1 MVQLTVALG
10 GGGDSRVHV
19 TLVGAPALSRT
30 AASRWDLP
38 AFLGN
43 PSRCLRTSPG
53 AFPFPSGLSQS
64 GPGDLLTEFQLLEL
78 EIPEGEAVET
88 RACPR
93 RSWVSVAVSELGID
107 VEISAHR

>member
-1 MVQLTVALG
+1 MVQLRVALG
-10 GGGDSRVHV
+10 GGGDSRVRV

-30 AASRWDLP
+30 AASRWDQL

-43 PSRCLRTSPG
+43 PSRRLRTSPG
-53 AFPFPSGLSQS
+53 AFPSSPGLSQS

-78 EIPEGEAVET
+78 EMPEGEAVET

-93 RSWVSVAVSELGID
+93 RSWVSAAVPELGMD
-107 VEISAHR
+107 EEINARR

>member
-1 MVQLTVALG
+1 MQLRVALQ
-10 GGGDSRVHV
+10 GGGDSRVRV

-30 AASRWDLP
+30 AASRWDQS

-53 AFPFPSGLSQS
+53 AFPSSPGLSQS

-78 EIPEGEAVET
+78 EMPEGEAVET

-93 RSWVSVAVSELGID
+93 RSWVSVAVPELGMD
-107 VEISAHR
+107 EEINARR